1 MLVNDFPPLSVGGAE
16 RQAERLAVYMAEQG
30 FTTGVLTRHVGN
42 LPRKEERDNFTVYR
56 LSQFGPGKFKTIT
69 FTIAAL
75 IKLIQLRSSY
85 DVLHAHLAF
94 APAIAAAVAGRLLG
108 KQVIVKFGNSSLFG
122 DVERSRQSVRGRVRL
137 TILRRWVNMIVTLDS
152 EMEQEALGAGFAR
165 QHVIRM
171 DNGIDTHDFQPVP
184 PKTTAK
190 RALDLDR
197 KIVAVY
203 TGRFTRQKA
212 LPNLLQAMRLAC
224 DSCPELHLL
233 LVGQGEDEST
243 LRALARELNLDTS
256 VTFEKSVDDIRP
268 YLHAADIF
276 ILPSLAEGISNS
288 LLEAMACGLACITT
302 CVGGSADVLGHGEC
316 GILVQPDQIDQ
327 LADALIRLTH
337 NEDERNNFAKKA
349 RQRIVDRYSIQTV
362 GRTYVDLYN
371 SLMVRS

>member
-30 FTTGVLTRHVGN
+30 LATGVLTRRVDN
-42 LPRKEERDNFTVYR
+42 LPHQEDRDNFTVYR
-56 LSQFGPGKFKTIT
+56 LAQFGPGKLKTIT

-108 KQVIVKFGNSSLFG
+108 KQVIVKFGNSRLFG

-165 QHVIRM
+165 QHVVRM
-171 DNGIDTHDFQPVP
+171 DNGIDTHEFQPVP
-184 PKTTAK
+184 PTTTAK
-190 RALDLDR
+190 RAFNLDR

-203 TGRFTRQKA
+203 TGRFTPQKA
-212 LPNLLQAMRLAC
+212 LPNLLQAMRLAS

-243 LRALARELNLDTS
+243 LRALARQLNLDAR
-256 VTFEKSVDDIRP
+256 VTFQKSVDDIRP

-302 CVGGSADVLGHGEC
+302 RVGGSPDVLGDGEC
-316 GILVQPDQIDQ
+316 GILVQPNQIDE
-327 LADALIRLTH
+327 LADALIRLAKD
-337 NEDERNNFAKKA
+337 EAERNNFAKKA
-349 RQRIVDRYSIQTV
+349 RRRIMDRYSIQTV
-362 GRTYVDLYN
+362 GKTYVDLYK